1 MANTLTSS
9 GDDVLHLSS
18 VASSGHPGGSETI
31 TLPSLRTT
39 SQGLSKQEVK
49 VEDVPVPASGD
60 QGSVED
66 VILLVSDDYGGV

>member
-1 MANTLTSS
+1 M
-9 GDDVLHLSS
+9 LHLVLCCVLGS
-18 VASSGHPGGSETI
+18 PGGSETI

-49 VEDVPVPASGD
+49 VEDVPVPAFGD
-60 QGSVED
+60 QGSVEG